1 MANLIPDK
9 NPLEVLISNVTI
21 IKFDGKDEQSLMPQF
36 VELTLYQS
44 IFEPVMKA
52 EMLIND
58 NIGLFVNYPFTGEEI
73 ITVTYSQN
81 SDVLATD
88 SNLTKLQFI
97 IRGVRSVAMS
107 DRARSLMFIVD
118 LTSVEFLQNTRKNV
132 SHAFNDR
139 VENMAETV
147 YDEYIKNDTQEQ
159 FGQKTKFKCNP
170 KPFNKEKSLKIRSLI
185 VPNLRPFQA
194 IQWLAKHAVSENSDT
209 NFLYLFYEDNEAF
222 NFVTIQKLIKDTRD
236 LYKDYKNNKDNRPK
250 TYKYVSDIEQ
260 GMKLSKDD
268 SDDILYQITNIANNK
283 RFSSIEKI
291 AGGYYQNELFEISL
305 LQKSFESTVK
315 EISSNRGT
323 NHLADN
329 LLNTEPYINYVK
341 NKKVGTE
348 YSNRIRYIV
357 NNYEDLSEQ
366 NKTQPANRL
375 KFGEATR
382 YTYALNQID
391 YTITVPANMKLKA
404 GQVIYCELPE
414 MHGFN
419 DVQTDQYIS
428 GFFIITEVKQVLGL
442 GNRAATSLRLNKD
455 GYDTKLEDASKYGN
469 AEQ

>member
-1 MANLIPDK
+1 
-9 NPLEVLISNVTI
+9 
-21 IKFDGKDEQSLMPQF
+21 
-36 VELTLYQS
+36 
-44 IFEPVMKA
+44 
-52 EMLIND
+52 
-58 NIGLFVNYPFTGEEI
+58 
-73 ITVTYSQN
+73 
-81 SDVLATD
+81 
-88 SNLTKLQFI
+88 
-97 IRGVRSVAMS
+97 
-107 DRARSLMFIVD
+107 
-118 LTSVEFLQNTRKNV
+118 
-132 SHAFNDR
+132 
-139 VENMAETV
+139 
-147 YDEYIKNDTQEQ
+147 
-159 FGQKTKFKCNP
+159 
-170 KPFNKEKSLKIRSLI
+170 
-185 VPNLRPFQA
+185 
-194 IQWLAKHAVSENSDT
+194 
-209 NFLYLFYEDNEAF
+209 LFYEDLEAF
-222 NFVTIQKLIKDTRD
+222 NFVTIQKLIKDARENS
-236 LYKDYKNNKDNRPK
+236 KAIENKPY
-250 TYKYVSDIEQ
+250 TYVSDIEQ

-268 SDDILYQITNIANNK
+268 PNDILYQITNIANNK

-315 EISSNRGT
+315 ELSSTRGT

-329 LLNTEPYINYVK
+329 PLNTESYINYVK

-366 NKTQPANRL
+366 NKTQPSNRL

-404 GQVIYCELPE
+404 GQIIYCKLPE

-419 DVQTDQYIS
+419 DVQTDRYVS

-455 GYDTKLEDASKYGN
+455 GYTEKLEETSKYGN
-469 AEQ
+469 MKQ